1 MSEWDTGFGW
11 VIING
16 KRYEHDVIV
25 LPDGSV
31 LRRRKELSKDLRRLF
46 NHTPFTLKEFDYL
59 LRICGC
65 VPEVLV
71 IGSGQ
76 YGDLP
81 VMEEVLRRAEELGL
95 KVIVKRTPEALN
107 LLKEMIAEGRLVAG
121 VIHVTC

>member
-1 MSEWDTGFGW
+1 MGEWSTGFGW

-16 KRYEHDVIV
+16 VKYGHDVLV

-31 LRRRKELSKDLRRLF
+31 LRRKKELSKKLREVYG
-46 NHTPFTLKEFDYL
+46 HTPFSLSELEDL
-59 LRICGC
+59 LGVCGRP
-65 VPEVLV
+65 PEILV

-81 VMEEVLRRAEELGL
+81 VMEDVLRRAEELGI
-95 KVIVKRTPEALN
+95 KVIVKRTPEALT
-107 LLKEMIAEGRLVAG
+107 LLKDLLAKRRLVAG

>member
-1 MSEWDTGFGW
+1 MDEWDTGFGW

-46 NHTPFTLKEFDYL
+46 NHTPFTLKEFNDL

-81 VMEEVLRRAEELGL
+81 VMEEVLRKAEELGL

-107 LLKEMIAEGRLVAG
+107 MLKEMIAEGRLVAG